1 MKFEK
6 PYKSVVDQLNRL
18 KEKAM
23 IIDIDV
29 NKAIDVLSSI
39 TYYRF
44 AGYALPFL
52 DKKDD
57 VYTNSVRFS
66 DILALYRFDAALR
79 EKFSEALCAVEVTL
93 RTNFANEFAS
103 KYGPLGYLESDNF
116 VDEKRHAVALS
127 KMIAEF
133 ERSKQPCAAHFKA
146 LYDNPPI
153 WAVCDVIT
161 FGAISTFVKLLK
173 KDDQNAISS
182 HYGMRG
188 DVFASYMQH
197 MTVIRNLC
205 AHHCRLFDF
214 PYSNL
219 KAPPQEYIFRPLNA
233 WKKARL
239 QIRADR
245 PLLYQAALIYHL
257 LSATTKDVFDREV
270 WKRELCDLME
280 ALPNG
285 IVRRVR
291 GYIDF
296 PTDAINS
303 PLWSA

>member
-1 MKFEK
+1 MKFVK
-6 PYKSVVDQLNRL
+6 PYKSVDAQLNRL

-23 IIDIDV
+23 IIDIDAD
-29 NKAIDVLSSI
+29 KAIDILSSI

-52 DKKDD
+52 DKKSD
-57 VYTNSVRFS
+57 VYTNSVLFS
-66 DILALYRFDAALR
+66 DVLALYRFDASLR
-79 EKFSEALCAVEVTL
+79 EKFTEALCAIEVTL
-93 RTNFANEFAS
+93 RTNLANEFAS
-103 KYGPLGYLESDNF
+103 KYGPLGYLESSNF
-116 VDEKRHAVALS
+116 VNEDRHASALS
-127 KMIAEF
+127 KIVAEF
-133 ERSKQPCAAHFKA
+133 DRSKQPCAAHFKA

-161 FGAISTFVKLLK
+161 FGAISTLVKLLK
-173 KDDQNAISS
+173 KEDQNAISS

-197 MTVIRNLC
+197 MTVLRNLC

-219 KAPPQEYIFRPLNA
+219 KVPPQEYIFRPLIA

-239 QIRADR
+239 PIRADR
-245 PLLYQAALIYHL
+245 PLLYQSALIYHL
-257 LSATTKDVFDREV
+257 LSATAKDVFDRDV
-270 WKRELCDLME
+270 WKRELCDMMNT
-280 ALPNG
+280 LPSG

-296 PTDAINS
+296 PEDAVNS
-303 PLWSA
+303 PLWNA